1 MTGTKANPG
10 TACLG
15 ETYNLTT
22 VQNLP
27 TPQVSRQPRHMT
39 HLALRH
45 TMKFQ
50 PDRSDAQTIHGYGPD
65 WIGVDGEKHT
75 QSLIVGSS
83 GLLQPWSCSRF
94 EELTPAHFEHLATL
108 DTELIIFGSGN
119 RNRFPNPAWL
129 QPLMARRLG
138 LETMDTAAACRTYN
152 ILAGEGRN
160 VVAALI
166 LETGT

>member
-1 MTGTKANPG
+1 MGTKADPG

-22 VQNLP
+22 VQPAHSGLKRWP
-27 TPQVSRQPRHMT
+27 TKARPLTKRPQ
-39 HLALRH
+39 H

-50 PDRSDAQTIHGYGPD
+50 PDKSSAQTIHGYGPG
-65 WIGVDGEKHT
+65 WIGVDGTKHT
-75 QSLIVGSS
+75 QSLIVGSR
-83 GLLQPWSCSRF
+83 GLLQTWDCAHF
-94 EELTPAHFEHLATL
+94 EALTPAHFEYLASL
-108 DTELIIFGSGN
+108 ETELVIFGSGV

-129 QPLMARRLG
+129 QPLMAKRLG

-166 LETGT
+166 LETA